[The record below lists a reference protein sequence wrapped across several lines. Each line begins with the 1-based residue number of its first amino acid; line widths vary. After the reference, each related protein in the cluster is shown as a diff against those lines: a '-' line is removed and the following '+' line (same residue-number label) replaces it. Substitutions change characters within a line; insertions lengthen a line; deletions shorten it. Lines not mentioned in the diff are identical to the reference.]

1 MRRLMLLLVLDKLLL
16 DNWSVL
22 CKSPPIFGKMG
33 FKLGNQLQFKRGLEH
48 NTF

>member
-1 MRRLMLLLVLDKLLL
+1 MLLLILDTLLL

-22 CKSPPIFGKMG
+22 CPSSPIFGKMS
-33 FKLGNQLQFKRGLEH
+33 FKLGNQLQFKRDLEQ